1 MIHASRVYCKTTSG
15 SSKDVQLKISLLQA
29 VGQQLAG
36 AARIDP
42 QIPGRRRTRE
52 KAKNSARPIH
62 QYQRPCAITHL
73 WINVTRSPFK
83 E

>member
-1 MIHASRVYCKTTSG
+1 MTHASRVYGKTTSG

-29 VGQQLAG
+29 VEQQLAG

-52 KAKNSARPIH
+52 KAKNSQTDPSISATMRN
-62 QYQRPCAITHL
+62 YASL
-73 WINVTRSPFK
+73 D
-83 E
+83 